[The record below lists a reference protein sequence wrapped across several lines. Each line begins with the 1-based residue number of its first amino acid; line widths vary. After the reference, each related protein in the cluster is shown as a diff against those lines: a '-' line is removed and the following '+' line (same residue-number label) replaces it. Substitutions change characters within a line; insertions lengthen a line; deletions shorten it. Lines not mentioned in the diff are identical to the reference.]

1 MGWEV
6 MLEIRGGP
14 IWAESSHLVQ
24 PALLGLQCLDQ
35 LQCLYST
42 VTMQGQLV
50 QQPIHAAIKLINLVH
65 RWPSARYTILGP
77 LPVALLHSTLF

>member
-6 MLEIRGGP
+6 VLEIRGEL
-14 IWAESSHLVQ
+14 IWGDSSHLVQ

-65 RWPSARYTILGP
+65 RWPSARYTILGS
-77 LPVALLHSTLF
+77 LPVALLHSTLS